1 LALLEKYAEQGP
13 CIRLSQ
19 HTAVAQPAGDIDQQR
34 GVRMRALPDCQRS
47 YEVPEHRL
55 VKLPVLILVRCQII
69 LMTIARAYFSVYYT
83 KCALLNAGR
92 ATLKTKMCNIKLAT
106 QTIAHIIWCKTV
118 ADALKINVL
127 NTKTSSASGG
137 FASLTPHQGAPPSG
151 LPLGALPQ
159 TPVIGSRSRAHH
171 RCVYY

>member
-1 LALLEKYAEQGP
+1 MRSKVRA
-13 CIRLSQ
+13 CLSQ
-19 HTAVAQPAGDIDQQR
+19 HTAVAQPAGDIHQQR
-34 GVRMRALPDCQRS
+34 GVRMRALPHCQRS

-69 LMTIARAYFSVYYT
+69 LMTIARAYYSVYYYT
-83 KCALLNAGR
+83 KCALLNAGH

-118 ADALKINVL
+118 ADVLKINVL

-137 FASLTPHQGAPPSG
+137 IRPPDLPPGALPHG
-151 LPLGALPQ
+151 LPLGALP
-159 TPVIGSRSRAHH
+159 PDPGYRLALPRSPSV
-171 RCVYY
+171 CVLFKNP